1 MRKPLSI
8 LAALCFVGCLAGIA
22 SAQTQVTISCADFAR
37 NPDGSWSP
45 VKPFT
50 LGGITMGPGVKFTP
64 GVLFNGLDFASALNQ
79 HCQLLQ
85 QYNKRCPAG
94 KFSAGFFIAADSTAN
109 TAYHKVYSCVHICPQ
124 YCVRAM
130 AKKRGGFRLDL
141 GEPLASELTRFCER
155 NFRKKTEV
163 VRQALRDFLR
173 RSRKGASANNR

>member
-1 MRKPLSI
+1 MGPRHTEVLTCGIAVNPCS
-8 LAALCFVGCLAGIA
+8 LCFVGCLAGIA
-22 SAQTQVTISCADFAR
+22 PAQTQVTISCADFAR

-109 TAYHKVYSCVHICPQ
+109 TAYHKVYSCVHICPHIAFG
-124 YCVRAM
+124 RW
-130 AKKRGGFRLDL
+130 
-141 GEPLASELTRFCER
+141 
-155 NFRKKTEV
+155 RKNAEV
-163 VRQALRDFLR
+163 FA
-173 RSRKGASANNR
+173 